1 MKGDG
6 IPDFHVASEVGALR
20 RVLLHRPD
28 LSLQRL
34 TPSNRHRLL
43 FDEVLWVRR
52 AREDHDAFA
61 DILRERGTEVLYL
74 GALLAE
80 TLDDPEARAWVLGER
95 LSEAQYG
102 SFHDDL
108 RKALGGMD
116 SARLAE
122 HLIGGLTVAELPFRP
137 HGLWAAAADE
147 TDFVLPPL
155 PNHLFA
161 RDPSAWI
168 FGGVMI
174 SAMAHP
180 ARWRETVHLKAVYR
194 FHPRFRNADFH
205 IWLDGEAQ
213 GPLASTIEGGDILVV
228 GNGTVLVGLSE
239 RTDGHAVDLLARRLF
254 EKNAAQ
260 RVIAVRLPRVR
271 AYMHL
276 DTVMTMVDRD
286 AFCVFPEVVDRMKAW
301 SLRPEIDES
310 GELGVTVTEEDG
322 LFDALADALDLDRVR
337 VLTTGGDQYQA
348 EREQWDD
355 GNNLLT
361 LEPGVVVAYD
371 RNVDTNARLQRAG
384 IEVITIPG
392 SELGRGR
399 GGARCMSC
407 PIARDGL
414 GPYL

>member
-6 IPDFHVASEVGALR
+6 IPDFHVASEVGTLR

-34 TPSNRHRLL
+34 TPSNRHRFL

-61 DILRERGTEVLYL
+61 DVLRERGAEVLYL
-74 GALLAE
+74 AELLAE
-80 TLDDPEARAWVLGER
+80 TLDDPEARNWVLDER
-95 LSEAQYG
+95 VSEAQFG
-102 SFHDDL
+102 TFHGEL
-108 RKALGGMD
+108 RKALGGMSSD
-116 SARLAE
+116 TLAE
-122 HLIGGLTVAELPFRP
+122 HLIGGLTFGELPFRP
-137 HGLWAAAADE
+137 TGLWAAAAEE

-168 FGGVMI
+168 YGGVMI

-180 ARWRETVHLKAVYR
+180 ARWRETVHLKAIYR

-205 IWLDGEAQ
+205 LWLDGEAHE
-213 GPLASTIEGGDILVV
+213 PLPSTIEGGDVLVV

-254 EKNAAQ
+254 EKNAAR

-286 AFCVFPEVVDRMKAW
+286 AFCVFPEVVDRMRAW
-301 SLRPEIDES
+301 SLRPRVDDAGRVDLE
-310 GELGVTVTEEDG
+310 VTEESG
-322 LFDALADALDLDRVR
+322 LFDALADALDLDGVR
-337 VLTTGGDQYQA
+337 ILTTGGDQYQA

-361 LEPGVVVAYD
+361 LAPGVVVAYD

-407 PIARDGL
+407 PIARDAV
-414 GPYL
+414 

>member
-6 IPDFHVASEVGALR
+6 IPDFHVASEVGTLR

-34 TPSNRHRLL
+34 TPSNRHRFL

-61 DILRERGTEVLYL
+61 DVLRERGAEVLYL
-74 GALLAE
+74 AELLAE
-80 TLDDPEARAWVLGER
+80 TLDDPEARNWVLDER
-95 LSEAQYG
+95 VSEAQFG
-102 SFHDDL
+102 TFHGEL
-108 RKALGGMD
+108 RKALGGMSSD
-116 SARLAE
+116 TLAE
-122 HLIGGLTVAELPFRP
+122 HLIGGLTFGELPFRP
-137 HGLWAAAADE
+137 TGLWAAAAEE

-168 FGGVMI
+168 YGGVMI

-180 ARWRETVHLKAVYR
+180 ARWRETVHLKAIYR

-205 IWLDGEAQ
+205 LWLDGEAHE
-213 GPLASTIEGGDILVV
+213 PLPSTIEGGDVLVV

-254 EKNAAQ
+254 EKNAAR

-286 AFCVFPEVVDRMKAW
+286 AFCVFPEVVDRMRAW
-301 SLRPEIDES
+301 SLRPRVDDDGRVDLE
-310 GELGVTVTEEDG
+310 VTEESG
-322 LFDALADALDLDRVR
+322 LFDALADALDLDGVR
-337 VLTTGGDQYQA
+337 ILTTGGDQYQA

-361 LEPGVVVAYD
+361 LAPGVVVAYD

-407 PIARDGL
+407 PIARDAV
-414 GPYL
+414 

>member
-6 IPDFHVASEVGALR
+6 IPDFHVASEVGTLR

-34 TPSNRHRLL
+34 TPSNRHDFL

-61 DILRERGTEVLYL
+61 DVLRERGAEVLYL
-74 GALLAE
+74 HELLAE
-80 TLDDPEARAWVLGER
+80 TLDDPEARAWILKER
-95 LSEAQYG
+95 VSEAQYG
-102 SFHDDL
+102 TFHAEL
-108 RKALGGMD
+108 RRALGGMPSD
-116 SARLAE
+116 QLTR
-122 HLIGGLTVAELPFRP
+122 HLIGGLTMAELSFRP
-137 HGLWAAAADE
+137 TGLWAAAAHE

-168 FGGVMI
+168 YSGVLI

-180 ARWRETVHLKAVYR
+180 ARWRETVHLKAIYR
-194 FHPRFRNADFH
+194 FHPRFAQADFH
-205 IWLDGEAQ
+205 VWYDGEAHD
-213 GPLASTIEGGDILVV
+213 PLPATIEGGDVLVI
-228 GNGTVLVGLSE
+228 GNGTVMVGLSE
-239 RTDGHAVDLLARRLF
+239 RTDGHAVDLLARQLF
-254 EKNAAQ
+254 AENAAR
-260 RVIAVRLPRVR
+260 RVIAVSLPRVR

-286 AFCVFPEVVDRMKAW
+286 AFCVFPEVVDGMRAW
-301 SLRPEIDES
+301 SLRPRIDDDGGLDVE
-310 GELGVTVTEEDG
+310 VTAETD
-322 LFDALADALDLDRVR
+322 LFEALADALDLDRVR

-355 GNNLLT
+355 GNNVLT
-361 LEPGVVVAYD
+361 LAPGVVVAYD
-371 RNVDTNARLQRAG
+371 RNIDTNAKLQRAG

-407 PIARDGL
+407 PIARD
-414 GPYL
+414 PVS

>member
-6 IPDFHVASEVGALR
+6 IPDFHVASEVGTLR

-34 TPSNRHRLL
+34 TPSNRHRFL

-61 DILRERGTEVLYL
+61 DVLEERGAEVLHL
-74 GALLAE
+74 SDLLAE
-80 TLDDPEARAWVLGER
+80 TLDDPEARKWVLDER
-95 LSEAQYG
+95 VSEAQFG
-102 SFHDDL
+102 TFHGDL
-108 RKALGGMD
+108 RKALGGMP
-116 SARLAE
+116 SESLAE
-122 HLIGGLTVAELPFRP
+122 HLIGGLTFGELSFRP
-137 HGLWAAAADE
+137 TGLWAAAAEE

-155 PNHLFA
+155 PNHLFT

-168 FGGVMI
+168 YGGVMI

-180 ARWRETVHLKAVYR
+180 ARWRETVHLKAIYR
-194 FHPRFRNADFH
+194 FHPRFRSADFH
-205 IWLDGEAQ
+205 VWLDGEAHE
-213 GPLASTIEGGDILVV
+213 PLPSTIEGGDVLVV

-254 EKNAAQ
+254 EKNAAR

-301 SLRPEIDES
+301 SLRPRVDDHGRIGLD
-310 GELGVTVTEEDG
+310 VTEERG
-322 LFDALADALDLDRVR
+322 LFDALADALDVDRVR

-361 LEPGVVVAYD
+361 LAPGVVVAYD

-407 PIARDGL
+407 PIARDAV
-414 GPYL
+414 

>member
-6 IPDFHVASEVGALR
+6 IPDFHVASEVGTLR

-34 TPSNRHRLL
+34 TPSNRHRFL

-61 DILRERGTEVLYL
+61 DVLEERGAEVLHL
-74 GALLAE
+74 SDLLAE
-80 TLDDPEARAWVLGER
+80 TLDDPEARTWVLDER
-95 LSEAQYG
+95 VSEAQFG
-102 SFHDDL
+102 TFHGDL
-108 RKALGGMD
+108 RKALGGMP
-116 SARLAE
+116 SESLAE
-122 HLIGGLTVAELPFRP
+122 HLIGGLTFGELSFRP
-137 HGLWAAAADE
+137 TGLWAAAAEE

-155 PNHLFA
+155 PNHLFT

-168 FGGVMI
+168 YGGVMI

-180 ARWRETVHLKAVYR
+180 ARWRETVHLKAIYR
-194 FHPRFRNADFH
+194 FHPRFRSADFH
-205 IWLDGEAQ
+205 VWLDGEAHE
-213 GPLASTIEGGDILVV
+213 PLPSTIEGGDVLVV

-254 EKNAAQ
+254 EKNAAR

-286 AFCVFPEVVDRMKAW
+286 AFCVFPEVVDRMRAW
-301 SLRPEIDES
+301 SLRPRVDDDGRIDLE
-310 GELGVTVTEEDG
+310 VTEEKG
-322 LFDALADALDLDRVR
+322 LFDALADALDVDRVR

-361 LEPGVVVAYD
+361 LAPGVVVAYD

-407 PIARDGL
+407 PIARDAV
-414 GPYL
+414 

>member
-61 DILRERGTEVLYL
+61 DVLRERGTEVLYL
-74 GALLAE
+74 SALLAE
-80 TLDDPEARAWVLGER
+80 TLDRPEARDWVLQER

-102 SFHDDL
+102 SFHSEL
-108 RKALGGMD
+108 HKALGGMP
-116 SARLAE
+116 SEQLAR

-137 HGLWAAAADE
+137 TGLWAAAADE

-168 FGGVMI
+168 YGGVMI

-194 FHPRFRNADFH
+194 FHPRFDTADFH

-213 GPLASTIEGGDILVV
+213 GPLASTIEGGDVLVV

-254 EKNAAQ
+254 EKNAAR

-301 SLRPEIDES
+301 SLRPEMRDDA
-310 GELGVTVTEEDG
+310 LAVQVTEEES
-322 LFDALADALDLDRVR
+322 LFDALADALGLDRVR

-414 GPYL
+414 

>member
-6 IPDFHVASEVGALR
+6 ISDLHVASEVGTLR
-20 RVLLHRPD
+20 CVLLHRPD

-34 TPSNRHRLL
+34 TPSNRHRFL

-61 DILRERGTEVLYL
+61 DVLRERGAEVLYL
-74 GALLAE
+74 QTLLAE
-80 TLDDPEARAWVLGER
+80 TLDDPDARRWVLAER
-95 LSEAQYG
+95 ISEAQFG
-102 SFHDDL
+102 TFHDDL
-108 RKALGGMD
+108 RRSLFGMP
-116 SARLAE
+116 SEQLAR
-122 HLIGGLTVAELPFRP
+122 HLIGGLTLDELDFRP
-137 HGLWAAAADE
+137 TGLWAAAARD

-168 FGGVMI
+168 YGGVMI
-174 SAMAHP
+174 SSMAHP
-180 ARWRETVHLKAVYR
+180 ARWRETVHLKAIYR
-194 FHPRFRNADFH
+194 HHPRFTSTDFH
-205 IWLDGEAQ
+205 VWLDGEAHE
-213 GPLASTIEGGDILVV
+213 PLPSTIEGGDVLVI
-228 GNGTVLVGLSE
+228 GNGCVLVGLSE

-254 EKNAAQ
+254 EHNAAR

-276 DTVMTMVDRD
+276 DTVLTMVDRD
-286 AFCVFPEVVDRMKAW
+286 AFSVFPEVVGDLRAW
-301 SLRPEIDES
+301 SLRPRQLDD
-310 GELGVTVTEEDG
+310 GRMDLDVTEETD
-322 LFDALADALDLDRVR
+322 LFEALADALDVERIR
-337 VLTTGGDQYQA
+337 VLTTGGDEYQA

-361 LEPGVVVAYD
+361 LAPGVVVAYD
-371 RNVDTNARLQRAG
+371 RNSESNARLQRAG
-384 IEVITIPG
+384 IEVLTIPG

-407 PIARDGL
+407 PIARD
-414 GPYL
+414 PVA